1 MLDHELRHVLNDEIH
16 GRPGLAV
23 MAPARI
29 THLAFTLTKE
39 DSDPLLQVTK
49 LCDAFGV
56 KPPLEEARHHSAEL
70 ASGLFKYERHG
81 EFYRISVTAQSSRK
95 KQEAISLLPLGWI
108 DDLPGKRLVAI
119 HTEVMSKDMKVPTP
133 GFLKKYFGHEDLA
146 GSRVSH
152 GRATVWTDFKIG
164 DDGYTRM
171 LVQDHG
177 LTPLSLGRVSRR
189 IHEIETYRM
198 MALLAFPLALDLQR
212 RLGALEKSLAETIEG
227 MLSTLGIDEDA
238 RLLASLSTTARDV
251 EEMSNHSS
259 FRFAAARAYSALV
272 NKRVAELGEERAV
285 NYQRI
290 GVFLDRR
297 FSPAMTTCFAVAER
311 IADLAR
317 RSERASNLLRTR
329 VDIALEGQN
338 QELLRSMEARAR
350 QQFMLQETVEGISVV
365 AISYYLFSIVAKF
378 VNGAAGYFFGEGT
391 NFPDWTLV
399 PVILLLVWWG
409 IRRLKRRIRK
419 SHPEIQTTA
428 KMSANVV
435 TAAFPLAERE

>member
-1 MLDHELRHVLNDEIH
+1 MQDHEFRHVLNDEIH

-39 DSDPLLQVTK
+39 DSDPFLQVAK

-56 KPPLEEARHHSAEL
+56 KAPAEGARHHSAEL
-70 ASGLFKYERHG
+70 AFGLFKYERHG
-81 EFYRISVTAQSSRK
+81 EFYRISVTAQNTRK
-95 KQEAISLLPLGWI
+95 KQEAIALLPLGWI
-108 DDLPGKRLVAI
+108 DGLPGKRLVAI
-119 HTEVMSKDMKVPTP
+119 HTEILSSEMKQPTAA
-133 GFLKKYFGHEDLA
+133 FLKKYFGHEDLA
-146 GSRVSH
+146 ASRVSH

-164 DDGYTRM
+164 DDGYTRI

-177 LTPLSLGRVSRR
+177 MTPLSLGRVSRR

-212 RLGALEKSLAETIEG
+212 RLGSLEKALAETIEG
-227 MLSTLGIDEDA
+227 MLSTHGIDEDA

-251 EEMSNHSS
+251 EEMSNRSS

-272 NKRVAELGEERAV
+272 AKRVAELGEERTA

-338 QELLRSMEARAR
+338 QQLLRSMESRAR
-350 QQFMLQETVEGISVV
+350 QQLMLQETVEGISVV
-365 AISYYLFSIVAKF
+365 AISYYLFNIVEIF
-378 VNGAAGYFFGEGT
+378 VNGAARHFFGESVH
-391 NFPDWTLV
+391 FPDWALV
-399 PVILLLVWWG
+399 PVILLFVWWG
-409 IRRLKRRIRK
+409 IRRLKRRIR
-419 SHPEIQTTA
+419 SSYPDTQI
-428 KMSANVV
+428 SARTSSNVV
-435 TAAFPLAERE
+435 SAASPLEDRT

>member
-23 MAPARI
+23 VAPARI

-39 DSDPLLQVTK
+39 DRDPLLQVTK

-56 KPPLEEARHHSAEL
+56 KAPLEEARHHSAEL

-81 EFYRISVTAQSSRK
+81 EFYRISVTAQNSRK

-108 DDLPGKRLVAI
+108 DELPGKRLVAI

-133 GFLKKYFGHEDLA
+133 AFLKKYFGHEDLA

-171 LVQDHG
+171 LVQDQG

-198 MALLAFPLALDLQR
+198 MALLAFPLALDLQA
-212 RLGALEKSLAETIEG
+212 RLGALEKSLSETIEG
-227 MLSTLGIDEDA
+227 MLSTQGIDEDA

-251 EEMSNHSS
+251 EEMSSRSS

-272 NKRVAELGEERAV
+272 TKRLAELGEERAV

-338 QELLRSMEARAR
+338 QQLLRSMEARAR
-350 QQFMLQETVEGISVV
+350 QQLMLQETVEGISVV
-365 AISYYLFSIVAKF
+365 AISYYLFNIVAIF
-378 VNGAAGYFFGEGT
+378 VNGAAEYFFGKGIS
-391 NFPDWTLV
+391 FPDWALV

-409 IRRLKRRIRK
+409 IRRLKRRIRN
-419 SHPEIQTTA
+419 SHPENQTAA
-428 KMSANVV
+428 KTSANMV
-435 TAAFPLAERE
+435 TAASPLGERK

>member
-1 MLDHELRHVLNDEIH
+1 MQDHEFRHVLNDEIH

-29 THLAFTLTKE
+29 THLAFTLAKE
-39 DSDPLLQVTK
+39 DSDPFPQVAK

-56 KPPLEEARHHSAEL
+56 KPPAEGARHHSAEL
-70 ASGLFKYERHG
+70 AFGLFKYERHG
-81 EFYRISVTAQSSRK
+81 EFYRISVTAQNTRK
-95 KQEAISLLPLGWI
+95 KQEAIALLPLGWI
-108 DDLPGKRLVAI
+108 DGLPGKRLVAI
-119 HTEVMSKDMKVPTP
+119 HTEILSSEMKQPTAA
-133 GFLKKYFGHEDLA
+133 FLKNYFGHEDLA
-146 GSRVSH
+146 ASRVSH

-164 DDGYTRM
+164 DDGYTRI

-177 LTPLSLGRVSRR
+177 MTPLSLGRVSRR

-198 MALLAFPLALDLQR
+198 MALLAFPLALDLQS
-212 RLGALEKSLAETIEG
+212 RLGPLEKALAGTIEG
-227 MLSTLGIDEDA
+227 MLSTHGIDEDA

-251 EEMSNHSS
+251 EEMSNRSS

-272 NKRVAELGEERAV
+272 AKRVAELGEERTA

-338 QELLRSMEARAR
+338 QQLLRSMEARAR
-350 QQFMLQETVEGISVV
+350 QQLMLQETVEGISVV
-365 AISYYLFSIVAKF
+365 AISYYLFNIAEIF
-378 VNGAAGYFFGEGT
+378 VNGAARYFFGET
-391 NFPDWTLV
+391 VHFPDWALV
-399 PVILLLVWWG
+399 PVILLFVWWG

-419 SHPEIQTTA
+419 SHPEIQI
-428 KMSANVV
+428 SARTSSNVAS
-435 TAAFPLAERE
+435 AASPLEDRT

>member
-1 MLDHELRHVLNDEIH
+1 MQDHEFRHVLNDEIH

-39 DSDPLLQVTK
+39 DSDPFLQVAK

-56 KPPLEEARHHSAEL
+56 KPPAEGARHHSAEL
-70 ASGLFKYERHG
+70 AFGLFKYERHG
-81 EFYRISVTAQSSRK
+81 EFYRISVTAQNTRK
-95 KQEAISLLPLGWI
+95 KQEAIALLPLGWI
-108 DDLPGKRLVAI
+108 DGLPGKRLVAI
-119 HTEVMSKDMKVPTP
+119 HTEILSSEMKQPTAA
-133 GFLKKYFGHEDLA
+133 FLKKYFGHEDLA
-146 GSRVSH
+146 ASRVSH

-164 DDGYTRM
+164 DDGYTRI

-177 LTPLSLGRVSRR
+177 MTPLSLGRVSRR

-212 RLGALEKSLAETIEG
+212 RLGSLEKALAETIEG
-227 MLSTLGIDEDA
+227 MLSTHGIDEDA

-251 EEMSNHSS
+251 EEMSNRSS

-272 NKRVAELGEERAV
+272 AKRVAELGEERTA

-317 RSERASNLLRTR
+317 RGERASNLLRTR

-338 QELLRSMEARAR
+338 QQLLRSMESRAR
-350 QQFMLQETVEGISVV
+350 QQLMLQETVEGISVV
-365 AISYYLFSIVAKF
+365 AISYYLFNIVEIF
-378 VNGAAGYFFGEGT
+378 VNGAARHFFGESVH
-391 NFPDWTLV
+391 FPDWALV
-399 PVILLLVWWG
+399 PVILLFVWWG
-409 IRRLKRRIRK
+409 IRRLKRRIRT
-419 SHPEIQTTA
+419 SYPDTQI
-428 KMSANVV
+428 SARTSSNVV
-435 TAAFPLAERE
+435 SAASPLEDRT

>member
-1 MLDHELRHVLNDEIH
+1 MLDHEFRQVLNDEIH
-16 GRPGLAV
+16 GRPGLTV
-23 MAPARI
+23 TAPARI

-39 DSDPLLQVTK
+39 DSDPFLQVTK

-56 KPPLEEARHHSAEL
+56 KPPVEGARHHSAEL

-81 EFYRISVTAQSSRK
+81 EFYRISVTAQNTRR

-108 DDLPGKRLVAI
+108 DELPGKRLVAI
-119 HTEVMSKDMKVPTP
+119 HTEILSKDMKVPTSQ
-133 GFLKKYFGHEDLA
+133 FLKKYFGHEDLA

-171 LVQDHG
+171 LIHDQG

-212 RLGALEKSLAETIEG
+212 RLGPLEKSLAETIEG
-227 MLSTLGIDEDA
+227 MLSTQGIEEDA
-238 RLLASLSTTARDV
+238 RLLTSLSTTARDV
-251 EEMSNHSS
+251 EEMSNRSS

-272 NKRVAELGEERAV
+272 TKRVAELGEERAI

-338 QELLRSMEARAR
+338 QQLLRSMEARTR
-350 QQFMLQETVEGISVV
+350 QQLMLQETVEGISVV
-365 AISYYLFSIVAKF
+365 AISYYLFNIVAIF
-378 VNGAAGYFFGEGT
+378 ANGAAKQYFGEGV

-399 PVILLLVWWG
+399 PVIFLCVWWG
-409 IRRLKRRIRK
+409 IRRLKRRIRT
-419 SHPEIQTTA
+419 SYPEGQT
-428 KMSANVV
+428 SARTSPKVAI
-435 TAAFPLAERE
+435 AASPLGERK

>member
-23 MAPARI
+23 LAPARI
-29 THLAFTLTKE
+29 THLAFTLAKE

-56 KPPLEEARHHSAEL
+56 KAPLEDARHHSADL
-70 ASGLFKYERHG
+70 VNGLFKYERHG
-81 EFYRISVTAQSSRK
+81 EFYRISVTAQNTRK
-95 KQEAISLLPLGWI
+95 KLEAISLLPLGWI
-108 DDLPGKRLVAI
+108 DELPGKRLVAI

-133 GFLKKYFGHEDLA
+133 QFLKKYFGHEDLA

-164 DDGYTRM
+164 DDGYTRI
-171 LVQDHG
+171 LIQDQG

-227 MLSTLGIDEDA
+227 MLSTHGIDEDA
-238 RLLASLSTTARDV
+238 RLLTSLSTTARDV
-251 EEMSNHSS
+251 EEMSNRCS

-272 NKRVAELGEERAV
+272 AKRVAELGEERAI

-338 QELLRSMEARAR
+338 QQLLRSMEARTR
-350 QQFMLQETVEGISVV
+350 QQLMLQETVEGISVV

-378 VNGAAGYFFGEGT
+378 VNGAANYFFGEGIS
-391 NFPDWTLV
+391 FPDWALV
-399 PVILLLVWWG
+399 PVIFLLVWWG

-419 SHPEIQTTA
+419 AHPEIQTAT
-428 KMSANVV
+428 KTSANVTV
-435 TAAFPLAERE
+435 AASPLGERE

>member
-23 MAPARI
+23 VAPARI
-29 THLAFTLTKE
+29 THLAFTLTKA

-81 EFYRISVTAQSSRK
+81 EFYRISVTAQNSRK
-95 KQEAISLLPLGWI
+95 KQEAISHLPLGWI
-108 DDLPGKRLVAI
+108 DELPGKRLVAI
-119 HTEVMSKDMKVPTP
+119 HTEVMSRDMKVPTP

-171 LVQDHG
+171 LVHDHG

-212 RLGALEKSLAETIEG
+212 RLGALEKSLAETVEG
-227 MLSTLGIDEDA
+227 MLSTQGIDEDA

-251 EEMSNHSS
+251 EEMSNRSS

-285 NYQRI
+285 NFQRI

-365 AISYYLFSIVAKF
+365 AISYYLYSIVAKF

-391 NFPDWTLV
+391 NFPDWALV

-419 SHPEIQTTA
+419 SHPEIQMAA
-428 KMSANVV
+428 KTSANVV
-435 TAAFPLAERE
+435 TASFPLGERE

>member
-1 MLDHELRHVLNDEIH
+1 
-16 GRPGLAV
+16 
-23 MAPARI
+23 
-29 THLAFTLTKE
+29 
-39 DSDPLLQVTK
+39 
-49 LCDAFGV
+49 
-56 KPPLEEARHHSAEL
+56 
-70 ASGLFKYERHG
+70 
-81 EFYRISVTAQSSRK
+81 VTAQNTRQ

-108 DDLPGKRLVAI
+108 DALPGKRLVAI
-119 HTEVMSKDMKVPTP
+119 HTEVMSKDMKAPTP
-133 GFLKKYFGHEDLA
+133 QFLKKYFGHDDLA

-164 DDGYTRM
+164 DDGYTRI
-171 LVQDHG
+171 LIQDQG

-198 MALLAFPLALDLQR
+198 MALLTFPLALELQA
-212 RLGALEKSLAETIEG
+212 RLGTLEKSLAGTIEG
-227 MLSTLGIDEDA
+227 MLSTQGITEDA

-251 EEMSNHSS
+251 EEISNRSS

-272 NKRVAELGEERAV
+272 TKRVAELGEERAV

-297 FSPAMTTCFAVAER
+297 FSPAMTTCTAVAER

-338 QELLRSMEARAR
+338 QQLLRSMEARTK
-350 QQFMLQETVEGISVV
+350 QQLMLQETVEGISVV
-365 AISYYLFSIVAKF
+365 AISYYLFNIVAIF
-378 VNGAAGYFFGEGT
+378 ANGAAKHFFGEGVA
-391 NFPDWTLV
+391 FPDWALV
-399 PVILLLVWWG
+399 PVILLCVWWG

-419 SHPEIQTTA
+419 SHPEGQTIARTSP
-428 KMSANVV
+428 KVV
-435 TAAFPLAERE
+435 MAASPLAERK

>member
-1 MLDHELRHVLNDEIH
+1 MLDHELRHILNDEIH

-23 MAPARI
+23 VAPARI

-56 KPPLEEARHHSAEL
+56 KAPLEGARHHSADL
-70 ASGLFKYERHG
+70 VNGLFKYERHG
-81 EFYRISVTAQSSRK
+81 EFYRISVTAQYTRK
-95 KQEAISLLPLGWI
+95 KFEAISLLPMGWI
-108 DDLPGKRLVAI
+108 DELPGKRLVAI
-119 HTEVMSKDMKVPTP
+119 HTEVMSRDMKVPTP
-133 GFLKKYFGHEDLA
+133 QFLKKYFGHEDLA
-146 GSRVSH
+146 GSKVSH

-164 DDGYTRM
+164 DDGYTRI
-171 LVQDHG
+171 LIQDKG

-198 MALLAFPLALDLQR
+198 MALLAFPLALELQA
-212 RLGALEKSLAETIEG
+212 RLGSLEKSLSETIEG
-227 MLSTLGIDEDA
+227 MLSTHGIDEDA
-238 RLLASLSTTARDV
+238 RLLTSLSTTARDV
-251 EEMSNHSS
+251 EEMSNRSS

-272 NKRVAELGEERAV
+272 TKRVVELGEERAV

-329 VDIALEGQN
+329 VDIALEDQN
-338 QELLRSMEARAR
+338 QQLLRSMEARTR
-350 QQFMLQETVEGISVV
+350 QQLMLQETVEGISVV
-365 AISYYLFSIVAKF
+365 AISYYLFNIVAIF
-378 VNGAAGYFFGEGT
+378 VNGGAEYFFGEGVS
-391 NFPDWTLV
+391 FPDWALV

-409 IRRLKRRIRK
+409 IRRLKRRIRN
-419 SHPEIQTTA
+419 SHPEHQTAA
-428 KMSANVV
+428 KTSANMV
-435 TAAFPLAERE
+435 TAASPLGERK

>member
-1 MLDHELRHVLNDEIH
+1 
-16 GRPGLAV
+16 

-39 DSDPLLQVTK
+39 DRDPLLQVTR

-56 KPPLEEARHHSAEL
+56 KAPLEDARHHSADL
-70 ASGLFKYERHG
+70 VSGLFKYERHG
-81 EFYRISVTAQSSRK
+81 EFYRISVTAQNTRK
-95 KQEAISLLPLGWI
+95 KLEAISLLPLGWI
-108 DDLPGKRLVAI
+108 DELPGKRLVAI
-119 HTEVMSKDMKVPTP
+119 HTEVMSRDMKVPTP
-133 GFLKKYFGHEDLA
+133 AFLNKYYGQEDLA
-146 GSRVSH
+146 GSKVSH

-164 DDGYTRM
+164 GDGYTRM
-171 LVQDHG
+171 LVQDQG

-198 MALLAFPLALDLQR
+198 MALLAFPLALDLQT

-227 MLSTLGIDEDA
+227 MLSTQGIDEDA
-238 RLLASLSTTARDV
+238 RLLTSLSTTARDV
-251 EEMSNHSS
+251 EEISNRSS

-272 NKRVAELGEERAV
+272 TKRVAELGEERAV

-297 FSPAMTTCFAVAER
+297 FSPAMTTCSAVAER

-338 QELLRSMEARAR
+338 QQLLRSMEARAR
-350 QQFMLQETVEGISVV
+350 QQLMLQETVEGISVV
-365 AISYYLFSIVAKF
+365 AISYYLFNIVSIF
-378 VNGAAGYFFGEGT
+378 VNGAAKYFFGEGVR
-391 NFPDWTLV
+391 FPDWSLV

-409 IRRLKRRIRK
+409 IRRLKRRIRR
-419 SHPEIQTTA
+419 SHPEIQTMA
-428 KMSANVV
+428 KTSANMV
-435 TAAFPLAERE
+435 TAASPLGERK

>member
-1 MLDHELRHVLNDEIH
+1 MQDHEFRRVLNDEIH

-29 THLAFTLTKE
+29 THLAYTLAKE
-39 DSDPLLQVTK
+39 DNDPFLHVAK

-56 KPPLEEARHHSAEL
+56 KPPAEGARHHSAEL

-81 EFYRISVTAQSSRK
+81 EFYRISVTAQSIRK
-95 KQEAISLLPLGWI
+95 KQEAIALLPLGWI
-108 DDLPGKRLVAI
+108 DGLPGKRLVAI
-119 HTEVMSKDMKVPTP
+119 HTEVMSKDMKQPTP
-133 GFLKKYFGHEDLA
+133 ALLKKYFGHEDLA
-146 GSRVSH
+146 GSLVSH

-171 LVQDHG
+171 LIHDRG

-212 RLGALEKSLAETIEG
+212 RLGPLEKSLAETIEG
-227 MLSTLGIDEDA
+227 MLSTQGIDEDA
-238 RLLASLSTTARDV
+238 RLLASLSTMARDV
-251 EEMSNHSS
+251 EEMSNRSS

-272 NKRVAELGEERAV
+272 TKRVAELGEERAI

-338 QELLRSMEARAR
+338 QQLLRSMEARTR
-350 QQFMLQETVEGISVV
+350 QQLMLQETVEGISVV
-365 AISYYLFSIVAKF
+365 AISYYLFSIVKIF
-378 VNGAAGYFFGEGT
+378 VDGATHDFLGEAFH
-391 NFPDWTLV
+391 FPDWALV
-399 PVILLLVWWG
+399 PVILLFVWWG

-419 SHPEIQTTA
+419 SHPETQITA
-428 KMSANVV
+428 RTSPKVESA
-435 TAAFPLAERE
+435 ASPLRDKA